1 MRLADGRAERWQTS
15 DDIAEH
21 AALLR
26 KQVQKGLDDPATRML
41 ASAIVSG
48 NFDNAVSMRTKTE
61 IPVVPFHGRLY
72 HGARSWEA
80 AAQLCGMR
88 DYRCEVV
95 AIWDFMVM
103 NLRYTQDQSGE
114 DTYATLRANLEAGG
128 GDCDDF
134 TVCFAT
140 LLKAVGFD
148 DVVARI
154 ISLHGDS
161 WDHVYPVVLV
171 PKVGWMALDAT
182 EKGALPGWEFRSYH
196 SKRDFAL

>member
-15 DDIAEH
+15 DNIAEH
-21 AALLR
+21 AALLK

-48 NFDNAVSMRTKTE
+48 NFDNAVNPRTKRE
-61 IPVVPFHGRLY
+61 VPVVPFYGRWY
-72 HGARSWEA
+72 HGAASWEA
-80 AAQLCGMR
+80 AKQVCTMR
-88 DYRCEVV
+88 DYGCEVN
-95 AIWDFMVM
+95 AIWNFMVL

-114 DTYATLRANLEAGG
+114 DTYATLRANLEAGA

-148 DVVARI
+148 DVIARI
-154 ISLHGDS
+154 ISLRGDS

-171 PKVGWMALDAT
+171 PKRGWMALDAT
-182 EKGALPGWEFRSYH
+182 EAGAYPGWEFRSYH